1 MAGIGEVRAVVFGL
15 LNRMAEIGLLKHG
28 VVDSFSIGYMIREGG
43 SRMVAVRELTNIEIL
58 ELSIATIPAN
68 PRAQLV

>member
-1 MAGIGEVRAVVFGL
+1 
-15 LNRMAEIGLLKHG
+15 MAEIGLLKHW

-43 SRMVAVRELTNIEIL
+43 SRMVGVRELTNIEIL